1 MSSNSLDNLAANNI
15 IDFDAHSYI
24 KGEPPRYVGDPDG
37 YVGLPFERPLPACNE
52 YGVMPGPK
60 LHGEPK
66 HDAFINSKHEEK
78 PSNWK
83 GFLFG
88 ALVAT
93 LGAVGLYKF
102 ADKIKGALSKVS
114 TTKQTTT
121 STTGVKVQP
130 NTTTTKEIE
139 NTAKK
144 SLKEKAIEIFKAGK
158 EKFNALPKRARV
170 ATKVAAGIG
179 GLYLVYKMF
188 FDKGE
193 SGPPTHH

>member
-1 MSSNSLDNLAANNI
+1 MSSNSLDNLAANHI

-37 YVGLPFERPLPACNE
+37 YVGLPFERPLPAANE
-52 YGVMPGPK
+52 YGVMPGHQ
-60 LHGEPK
+60 LHGAPK
-66 HDAFINSKHEEK
+66 HDAFVSSQHEEK

-102 ADKIKGALSKVS
+102 ADKIKNRLSKTS
-114 TTKQTTT
+114 ATKQTTT
-121 STTGVKVQP
+121 PTTGVKVQP
-130 NTTTTKEIE
+130 STTTTTQVG

-144 SLKEKAIEIFKAGK
+144 SLKEKVVEIFKTGK
-158 EKFNALPKRARV
+158 AKFNALPRGARV
-170 ATKVAAGIG
+170 ATKVAAGLG

-188 FDKGE
+188 FSKGE
-193 SGPPTHH
+193 SAPPAHH